1 MIYMAGAYLIIWAA
15 SFVFILSML
24 RRQSKLEA
32 ELKAL
37 QELSQEKG
45 LGGKA

>member
-15 SFVFILSML
+15 AFVFILSML

-37 QELSQEKG
+37 QEMSQEKR
-45 LGGKA
+45 

>member
-32 ELKAL
+32 ELKQL
-37 QELSQEKG
+37 QELTQDAG
-45 LGGKA
+45 ANR

>member
-1 MIYMAGAYLIIWAA
+1 MIYMAGAYLIIWGA
-15 SFVFILSML
+15 SFAFILSML

-37 QELSQEKG
+37 QELSQEKQ
-45 LGGKA
+45 

>member
-15 SFVFILSML
+15 SFIFILSML

-32 ELKAL
+32 ELKQL
-37 QELSQEKG
+37 QELKQDAE
-45 LGGKA
+45 ANR

>member
-32 ELKAL
+32 ELKQL
-37 QELSQEKG
+37 QELKQDAE
-45 LGGKA
+45 ANR

>member
-32 ELKAL
+32 ELKLL
-37 QELSQEKG
+37 QELKQEQG
-45 LGGKA
+45 AGR

>member
-1 MIYMAGAYLIIWAA
+1 MIYMAGAYMIIWAA
-15 SFVFILSML
+15 SLIFILSML

-37 QELSQEKG
+37 RELSHEK
-45 LGGKA
+45 A